1 MSFKFDV
8 QGKPGTMAYNR
19 KDTFYQKAKQEG
31 YRSRAAYKLLEL
43 HRELRIFRHG
53 DRVIDL
59 GSWPGGWVQVA
70 ASLVGNTGKVIG
82 IDLVALDP
90 LSLPNVTLMQ
100 GDATDPRQQEQLL
113 ALLGG
118 QGDVLLSDMAPKL
131 SGIRETDEA
140 HATELCRTALACAP
154 RLVRPGGTLLLK
166 VFMGSEYKAF
176 LAELREAFTAV
187 KVTRPEATRKGSAET
202 YVLATGLK
210 TVSLGVDPTAAL

>member
-1 MSFKFDV
+1 MYD
-8 QGKPGTMAYNR
+8 R

-43 HRELRIFRHG
+43 QRELRIFKPG

-70 ASLVGNTGKVIG
+70 ASLVGNVGQVVG

-90 LSLPNVTLMQ
+90 LPLSNVTLVQ
-100 GDATDPRQQEQLL
+100 GDATDPRQREQIL

-118 QGDVLLSDMAPKL
+118 RSDVMLSDMAPKL
-131 SGIRETDEA
+131 SGIRETDDA
-140 HATELCRTALACAP
+140 RAMELCRTALACAP
-154 RLVRPGGTLLLK
+154 QLVRPGGALLLK
-166 VFMGSEYKAF
+166 VFMGSEYKVF
-176 LAELREAFTAV
+176 LTELRATFTIV

-202 YVLATGLK
+202 YVLATGLRK
-210 TVSLGVDPTAAL
+210 VLP